1 LRFRS
6 SIDSGTE
13 FSPQLSAKNEHDE
26 ESLRGTVSEETIAGC
41 LMHAKTPVPSER
53 MEESGEKKESKF
65 ISMHR

>member
-1 LRFRS
+1 M
-6 SIDSGTE
+6 
-13 FSPQLSAKNEHDE
+13 NEHDE